1 MEIDNRT
8 EAEMSAIVTPTP
20 QYRYSPTAAFATTR
34 AGAER
39 RARAAAA
46 EARQTS
52 SPLRRLID
60 RLVSTHS

>member
-1 MEIDNRT
+1 
-8 EAEMSAIVTPTP
+8 MSAITTPATS
-20 QYRYSPTAAFATTR
+20 QVHYSPTAAFATTL

-46 EARQTS
+46 AAAAADRST

-60 RLVSTHS
+60 RLVSPRS

>member
-1 MEIDNRT
+1 
-8 EAEMSAIVTPTP
+8 MSAITTPATS
-20 QYRYSPTAAFATTR
+20 QVHFSPTAAFATTL

-46 EARQTS
+46 VEANRTS

-60 RLVSTHS
+60 RLGRPRS

>member
-1 MEIDNRT
+1 
-8 EAEMSAIVTPTP
+8 MSAIVTPTP